1 VFFSID
7 GLADTNHLYRRK
19 VSFNKAIDNAKAFIN
34 AGGKAYWNYIV
45 FKHNQHQVEE
55 AHALSKELGF
65 ADFNIKRTSRFFNKK
80 HEIQQTLAVYSEA
93 GEVEYHIEIPTD
105 PQYINSSYSKIEFIK
120 TKDTLKNYFKNT
132 SVTCKSKNLKKLYL
146 SADGYVFPCGW
157 LADRIYGY
165 EVESNNDTVELDDLF
180 QHAGGKH
187 LANVNHTDIHQIIN
201 GKWFDT
207 LESSWSNDNKLE
219 RCGAICGDQI
229 DLINDQN
236 ELVKIY

>member
-1 VFFSID
+1 
-7 GLADTNHLYRRK
+7 
-19 VSFNKAIDNAKAFIN
+19 
-34 AGGKAYWNYIV
+34 
-45 FKHNQHQVEE
+45 
-55 AHALSKELGF
+55 
-65 ADFNIKRTSRFFNKK
+65 
-80 HEIQQTLAVYSEA
+80 
-93 GEVEYHIEIPTD
+93 
-105 PQYINSSYSKIEFIK
+105 
-120 TKDTLKNYFKNT
+120 
-132 SVTCKSKNLKKLYL
+132 
-146 SADGYVFPCGW
+146 
-157 LADRIYGY
+157 
-165 EVESNNDTVELDDLF
+165 LF